1 MKKAIINILVL
12 FLLISSSQITAIAT
26 EKENYSFDEL
36 IIEKAVTSPY
46 LEEENKYSEGLAIK
60 ETKYNTGEYINIP
73 GEGNI
78 AIETIK
84 YGFIDSNNNE
94 IIPCIYDGVSGIN
107 RVIAN
112 SGLYLDGVIKFWS
125 SFQPIEKKPGFHEGV
140 ACVKKDGK
148 WGAIDKS
155 GNVVIPFEFTELEA
169 FNDDLAKAQK
179 NNGKYGFIDK
189 QGNIVVPFI
198 YDCVGYFYNGYAMV
212 GNNDTGKYG
221 FIDRQGNL
229 VVPMIYDDVSDFH
242 EGMAAV
248 FNKTDDYNFGSYGF
262 VNTQGQQVVP
272 MIYNDA
278 GHFSNGLAPVAIP
291 NERFSRDKGQ
301 KLYGYIDKNGNMVIK
316 PQYSEANPFYEGL
329 ANVTVNS
336 RAIVGSFGDGS
347 ELVKFDEPEMSGYID
362 IYGNNVI
369 ALSKNYP
376 SYSNG
381 TENFAYGTA
390 VVYKKDT
397 DEYVRIKNPL
407 AVSVI
412 VNGNTIKF
420 DQPPIIIDGRTLVP
434 VRAVF
439 ESLGVNVEWIAD
451 TQTVLAQKDGRTVTL
466 KIDSNVM
473 KIGNEEILLDVTAQI
488 INNRTLVPARA
499 VAEAF
504 ECNVDWD
511 GSTSTVIIND
521 K

>member
-1 MKKAIINILVL
+1 MKKAIIKVMA
-12 FLLISSSQITAIAT
+12 LLISTSFLQFNAIAT
-26 EKENYSFDEL
+26 EKKSYSFDDL
-36 IIEKAVTSPY
+36 VIERGIDSPY
-46 LEEENKYSEGLAIK
+46 LTEEDNFSEGLAVK
-60 ETKYNTGEYINIP
+60 QASGKF
-73 GEGNI
+73 
-78 AIETIK
+78 
-84 YGFIDSNNNE
+84 GFVDANNNE
-94 IIPCIYDGVSGIN
+94 IIPCIYDGISGIN
-107 RVIAN
+107 RSITGGII
-112 SGLYLDGVIKFWS
+112 SMGVVENFWS
-125 SFQPIEKKPGFHEGV
+125 LFEPMEKKPGFHEGI

-148 WGAIDKS
+148 WGAIDKT

-169 FNDDLAKAQK
+169 FNEGLAKAQK

-212 GNNDTGKYG
+212 GNNDTGKNG
-221 FIDRQGNL
+221 FIDKLGNL

-248 FNKTDDYNFGSYGF
+248 FNKTEDYNFGSYGF
-262 VNTQGQQVVP
+262 VNTQGQQVVQ

-278 GHFSNGLAPVAIP
+278 GDFSNGLAPVAIP
-291 NERFSRDKGQ
+291 DERFPREKGQ
-301 KLYGYIDKNGNMVIK
+301 KLYGYIDRNGNMIIQPK
-316 PQYSEANPFYEGL
+316 YSEANSFYEGL
-329 ANVTVNS
+329 ANVTINS
-336 RAIVGSFGDGS
+336 PANLSVDGA
-347 ELVKFDEPEMSGYID
+347 KFNEPEMSGYID
-362 IYGNNVI
+362 IYGNEVI
-369 ALSKNYP
+369 ELSKNYP
-376 SYSNG
+376 SYANG

-397 DEYVRIKNPL
+397 DEYVRIKNPI

-412 VNGNTIKF
+412 VNGSTVKF

-451 TQTVLAQKDGRTVTL
+451 TQTVLAQKDGRTVAL
-466 KIDSNVM
+466 KIDNNVM
-473 KIGNEEILLDVTAQI
+473 KIGNEEILLDVPAQI

-504 ECNVDWD
+504 ECKVDWN
-511 GSTSTVIIND
+511 GSTSTVIINNR
-521 K
+521 

>member
-1 MKKAIINILVL
+1 MV
-12 FLLISSSQITAIAT
+12 
-26 EKENYSFDEL
+26 
-36 IIEKAVTSPY
+36 
-46 LEEENKYSEGLAIK
+46 
-60 ETKYNTGEYINIP
+60 
-73 GEGNI
+73 
-78 AIETIK
+78 
-84 YGFIDSNNNE
+84 
-94 IIPCIYDGVSGIN
+94 GIN
-107 RVIAN
+107 
-112 SGLYLDGVIKFWS
+112 FWS
-125 SFQPIEKKPGFHEGV
+125 LFQPLKKVPGFYEGI

-155 GNVVIPFEFTELEA
+155 GNVVVPFVFAELEA
-169 FNDDLAKAQK
+169 FNEGLAKAQK

-262 VNTQGQQVVP
+262 VNTQDQQVIP
-272 MIYNDA
+272 MIYNRA
-278 GHFSNGLAPVAIP
+278 GHFSNGLAPVAVP
-291 NERFSRDKGQ
+291 DERFPKEKGQ
-301 KLYGYIDKNGNMVIK
+301 LLYGYIDKNGNMVIK
-316 PQYSEANPFYEGL
+316 PQYSEANSFYEGL
-329 ANVTVNS
+329 ANVTINS
-336 RAIVGSFGDGS
+336 STDVSIDGAEFS
-347 ELVKFDEPEMSGYID
+347 EPEMSGYID

-369 ALSKNYP
+369 TLSKNYP

-412 VNGNTIKF
+412 VNENTIKF

-439 ESLGVNVEWIAD
+439 EALGVNVEWIAD

-466 KIDSNVM
+466 KIDSNFM
-473 KIGNEEILLDVTAQI
+473 KIGNEEILLDVPAQI

-504 ECNVDWD
+504 ECKVDWD
-511 GSTSTVIIND
+511 GSTSTVIINN